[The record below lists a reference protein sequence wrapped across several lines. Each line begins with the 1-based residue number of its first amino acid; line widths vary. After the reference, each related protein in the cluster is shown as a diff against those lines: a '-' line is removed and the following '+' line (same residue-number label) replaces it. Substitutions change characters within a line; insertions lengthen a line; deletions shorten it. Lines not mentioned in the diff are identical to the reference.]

1 MLAPLSPLPTQIS
14 SPHRVVNLQESSQV
28 SRNNRF
34 HLPCQ
39 FFCPANIEEITRDF
53 PGSSGIE
60 NPPANSEDTGSVPG
74 PGRSHMPQGNR
85 PCAEP
90 ACPRAPYSAI
100 REALSPQVESS
111 HHSLQL
117 RKAHIQQRP
126 NLAKI

>member
-1 MLAPLSPLPTQIS
+1 MMLAPLSPLPTQIS

-39 FFCPANIEEITRDF
+39 FFCPANIKEIARDF

-74 PGRSHMPQGNR
+74 PGRSHMP
-85 PCAEP
+85 
-90 ACPRAPYSAI
+90 
-100 REALSPQVESS
+100 
-111 HHSLQL
+111 
-117 RKAHIQQRP
+117 
-126 NLAKI
+126 